1 MVESFKGT
9 QNCKES
15 STAEREI
22 LEDIEK
28 TLILHGYE
36 TSELIHQYHIE
47 RLNEQNAQIDSTFGV
62 LTVRCCFKGN
72 TIQVRFWNHSR
83 YFDFDYLSPFY
94 RLKS

>member
-15 STAEREI
+15 STIERDT

-28 TLILHGYE
+28 TLILHGYQ

-72 TIQVRFWNHSR
+72 TIQVRF
-83 YFDFDYLSPFY
+83 FLSF
-94 RLKS
+94 KFSAFI

>member
-1 MVESFKGT
+1 MVSSFKGT

-15 STAEREI
+15 MTTERET

-28 TLILHGYE
+28 TLVLHGYQ

-72 TIQVRFWNHSR
+72 TIQVRFFCFFFPNS
-83 YFDFDYLSPFY
+83 FLVVSC
-94 RLKS
+94 